1 MDIEVSGKTVHAATG
16 GVAFDAT
23 KPTIVFI
30 HGAGMDHTVWALQTR
45 YFAYNGWS
53 VLAVDLPGHGKSAGP
68 PLGSIAE
75 LATWVWHLVGAAGAD
90 RAALGA
96 SPAMPVNDDLL
107 TATRDD
113 PSLASAL
120 IVSWAFGGRS
130 QIGGMR
136 APGLWMT
143 GGGLQL
149 LERAEKGVLHADFNG
164 CNEYKDGLTS
174 AAKVTCPALI
184 VSGAEDVMTPAR
196 AAQPLTKALA
206 DSRTIVIPDCGHMM
220 MVEQPDRTLD
230 ALKSFI

>member
-1 MDIEVSGKTVHAATG
+1 
-16 GVAFDAT
+16 
-23 KPTIVFI
+23 
-30 HGAGMDHTVWALQTR
+30 VWALQTR

-68 PLGSIAE
+68 PLGSIAD
-75 LATWVWHLVGAAGAD
+75 LAAWVWQLVDATGAD
-90 RAALGA
+90 RAALVGHSMGALTALEAAAQAPDKTIKLALVGA
-96 SPAMPVNDDLL
+96 SPAMPVNDELL

-149 LERAEKGVLHADFNG
+149 LERAKNGVLHADFNA
-164 CNEYKDGLTS
+164 CNDYQDGLTS
-174 AAKVTCPALI
+174 AAKVSCPALI
-184 VSGAEDVMTPAR
+184 VSGAEDLMTPAR
-196 AAQPLTKALA
+196 AAQPLTETLS
-206 DSRTIVIPDCGHMM
+206 DSRMTVIPDCGHMM

-230 ALKSFI
+230 ALKAFL